1 MANKYVKLDWM
12 PELERPVLIAGFTG
26 WNDAAEASSLAV
38 GTLKDA
44 WGAQRFGHFD
54 AEEFF
59 DFQATRPQITLT
71 DGVTRTIEWPENTLS
86 ATAPAVEALR
96 GRGAVLLSGPE
107 PNFRWRS
114 FCDAVAETARGL
126 RAEMGGTKGGPPA
139 DVPPHR
145 PAPGSP
151 PPPRCAAV
159 GGRAGD
165 LGAEMVVTMGAL
177 LADVPHSRP
186 VSVSANSQDP
196 VLVENLKLSA
206 SRHEGP
212 TGITGVL
219 RRVCAGAGLPSVSF
233 WASVPHYLPAVP
245 SAPAALA
252 LLQNL
257 SVLLKIDVDTSE
269 LEETATSYQEQVGVA
284 VAQDSALSPYVQ
296 MLEERYDSQVEGG
309 ERNLPTGDDLAQART
324 SGSA

>member
-1 MANKYVKLDWM
+1 M

-38 GTLKDA
+38 GTLNDA
-44 WGAQRFGHFD
+44 WKARQFGAFD
-54 AEEFF
+54 AEEFL
-59 DFQATRPQITLT
+59 DFQATRPQIMLA

-114 FCDAVAETARGL
+114 FCNAVAETA
-126 RAEMGGTKGGPPA
+126 K
-139 DVPPHR
+139 
-145 PAPGSP
+145 
-151 PPPRCAAV
+151 
-159 GGRAGD
+159 D

-186 VSVSANSQDP
+186 VSVAANSQDP

-206 SRHEGP
+206 SRYEGP

-219 RRVCAGAGLPSVSF
+219 HRVCAEAGLPSVSF

-257 SVLLKIDVDTSE
+257 SVLLRIDVDTSA
-269 LEETATSYQEQVGVA
+269 LEETATSYQEQVSVA
-284 VAQDSALSPYVQ
+284 VSQDSDLSSYVQ
-296 MLEERYDSQVEGG
+296 MLEERFDSQVEGG
-309 ERNLPTGDDLAQART
+309 ERNLPTGDDLAQELEGLLREQRNDDE
-324 SGSA
+324 

>member
-1 MANKYVKLDWM
+1 MTNKYVKLDWM

-38 GTLKDA
+38 GTLNDA
-44 WGAQRFGHFD
+44 WEARRFGHFD
-54 AEEFF
+54 AEEFL
-59 DFQATRPQITLT
+59 DFQATRPQIMLA

-114 FCDAVAETARGL
+114 FCNAVAETA
-126 RAEMGGTKGGPPA
+126 K
-139 DVPPHR
+139 
-145 PAPGSP
+145 
-151 PPPRCAAV
+151 
-159 GGRAGD
+159 D

-186 VSVSANSQDP
+186 VSVAANSQDP

-206 SRHEGP
+206 SRYEGP

-219 RRVCAGAGLPSVSF
+219 HRVCAEAGLPSVSF

-257 SVLLKIDVDTSE
+257 SVLLRIDVDTSA
-269 LEETATSYQEQVGVA
+269 LEETATSYQEQVSVA
-284 VAQDSALSPYVQ
+284 VSQDSDLSSYVQ
-296 MLEERYDSQVEGG
+296 MLEERFDSQVEGR
-309 ERNLPTGDDLAQART
+309 ERNLPTGDDLAQELEGLLREQRNDDE
-324 SGSA
+324 

>member
-1 MANKYVKLDWM
+1 M

-38 GTLKDA
+38 GTLNDA
-44 WGAQRFGHFD
+44 WEARRFGHFD
-54 AEEFF
+54 AEEFI
-59 DFQATRPQITLT
+59 DFQATRPQITLA

-107 PNFRWRS
+107 PNFRWRT
-114 FCDAVAETARGL
+114 FCDAVAETAR
-126 RAEMGGTKGGPPA
+126 
-139 DVPPHR
+139 
-145 PAPGSP
+145 
-151 PPPRCAAV
+151 
-159 GGRAGD
+159 D

-196 VLVENLKLSA
+196 VLVENLNLTA
-206 SRHEGP
+206 SRYEGP
-212 TGITGVL
+212 TGITGIL
-219 RRVCAGAGLPSVSF
+219 HRVCAEAGLPSVSF

-252 LLQNL
+252 LLQSL
-257 SVLLKIDVDTSE
+257 SALLKIDVDTSE
-269 LEETATSYQEQVGVA
+269 LEETANSYQEQVSVA
-284 VAQDSALSPYVQ
+284 VSQDSDLSSYVQ
-296 MLEERYDSQVEGG
+296 MLEERFDSQVEGG
-309 ERNLPTGDDLAQART
+309 ERNLPTGDDLAQELEGFLRERNDEE
-324 SGSA
+324 

>member
-38 GTLKDA
+38 GTLNDSWEA
-44 WGAQRFGHFD
+44 RRFGHFD
-54 AEEFF
+54 AEEFL
-59 DFQATRPQITLT
+59 DFQATRPQIMLA

-114 FCDAVAETARGL
+114 FCAAVA
-126 RAEMGGTKGGPPA
+126 
-139 DVPPHR
+139 DV
-145 PAPGSP
+145 AK
-151 PPPRCAAV
+151 
-159 GGRAGD
+159 D

-186 VSVSANSQDP
+186 VSVAANSQDP

-206 SRHEGP
+206 SRYEGP

-219 RRVCAGAGLPSVSF
+219 HRVCAEAGLPSVSF

-252 LLQNL
+252 LLQSL
-257 SVLLKIDVDTSE
+257 SVLLKIDVDTSD
-269 LEETATSYQEQVGVA
+269 LEETAASYQEQVSVA
-284 VAQDSALSPYVQ
+284 VSQDSDLSSYVQ
-296 MLEERYDSQVEGG
+296 MLEERFDSQVEGG
-309 ERNLPTGDDLAQART
+309 ERNLPTGDDLAQELEGFLREQRNDEE
-324 SGSA
+324 

>member
-1 MANKYVKLDWM
+1 M

-38 GTLKDA
+38 GTLNDA
-44 WGAQRFGHFD
+44 WEARRFGHFD
-54 AEEFF
+54 AEEFI
-59 DFQATRPQITLT
+59 DFQATRPQITLA

-107 PNFRWRS
+107 PNFRWRT
-114 FCDAVAETARGL
+114 FCDAVAETAR
-126 RAEMGGTKGGPPA
+126 
-139 DVPPHR
+139 
-145 PAPGSP
+145 
-151 PPPRCAAV
+151 
-159 GGRAGD
+159 D

-196 VLVENLKLSA
+196 VLVENLNLTA
-206 SRHEGP
+206 SRYEGP
-212 TGITGVL
+212 TGITGIL
-219 RRVCAGAGLPSVSF
+219 HRVCAEAGLPSVSF

-252 LLQNL
+252 LLQSL
-257 SVLLKIDVDTSE
+257 SALLKIDVDTSE
-269 LEETATSYQEQVGVA
+269 LEETANSYQEQVSVA
-284 VAQDSALSPYVQ
+284 VSQDSDLSSYVQ
-296 MLEERYDSQVEGG
+296 MLEERFDSQVEGG
-309 ERNLPTGDDLAQART
+309 ERNLPTGDDLAQELEGFLRERNDDE
-324 SGSA
+324 